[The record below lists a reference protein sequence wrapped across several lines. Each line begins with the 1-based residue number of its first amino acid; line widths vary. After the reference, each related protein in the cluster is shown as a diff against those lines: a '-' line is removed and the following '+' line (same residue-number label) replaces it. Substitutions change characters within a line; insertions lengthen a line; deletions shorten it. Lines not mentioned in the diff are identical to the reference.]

1 MPDDRKSK
9 PADRPTGSEL
19 VPTSSTHE
27 PSWLGRFREL
37 HFPTYIDKWRERF
50 RTDPQTGLPLAPSRP
65 RSEDG
70 TLSIEKLAFSTGKGL
85 RLALRWFTPVTA
97 AVFVASFFVPID
109 WLERMMRACATAG
122 LIGFGTNWV
131 AIKMLFRPREVR
143 PVFGQGLIPSQRDEL
158 IRKVADE
165 VVENL
170 INEDIIRRELD
181 DSRLISR
188 LTEETVKE
196 IRRMVRDPE
205 FVKDTKQVVLTY
217 GSELAQSEKFR
228 DEIVSEVEKR
238 VERVGGTRL
247 AKSVV
252 ERLRGLWREPM
263 LRVVNRELDGLP
275 ETLDRFVGEVDGA
288 LDHIPR
294 YLEKHQSAIDAALT
308 RVTMSLIREIDVRR
322 VITKQLS
329 TVTSEQLETGFLEF
343 ADDKLSY
350 ITLLGGILGLVGG
363 LVIIW
368 PFYSIVA
375 IVALGGFLGLLDFVL
390 HVFWGKPGGPS
401 PARPT

>member
-1 MPDDRKSK
+1 MDGADDHKDPER
-9 PADRPTGSEL
+9 ATDRRL
-19 VPTSSTHE
+19 SSVTHE

-37 HFPTYIDKWRERF
+37 HLPTYLEKWRDRF
-50 RTDPQTGLPLAPSRP
+50 RTDPRTGLPLSP
-65 RSEDG
+65 RLSSPEDG
-70 TLSIEKLAFSTGKGL
+70 TISIEKLAFSTGAGL
-85 RLALRWFTPVTA
+85 RLALRLFAPA
-97 AVFVASFFVPID
+97 AFAVFLGSFLVPIP
-109 WLERMMRACATAG
+109 WLEQMLRACATAG

-131 AIKMLFRPREVR
+131 AIKMLFRPREIR
-143 PVFGQGLIPSQRDEL
+143 PIFGQGLIPSQRDEL

-205 FVKDTKQVVLTY
+205 FVGDTKQVVLTY
-217 GSELAQSEKFR
+217 GSELAQSERFR
-228 DEIVSEVEKR
+228 EEIAQEVEKR

-247 AKSVV
+247 ATAVV

-263 LRVVNRELDGLP
+263 IRVVNRELDDLP
-275 ETLDRFVGEVDGA
+275 ETLDRLVGEVDGA

-294 YLEKHQSAIDAALT
+294 YLEKHQGAIDAALT

-329 TVTSEQLETGFLEF
+329 TVTSEQLETGFREF

-368 PFYSIVA
+368 PFYSIAA
-375 IVALGGFLGLLDFVL
+375 IVALGAILGVLDFLLHIFLGA
-390 HVFWGKPGGPS
+390 GASESKG
-401 PARPT
+401 